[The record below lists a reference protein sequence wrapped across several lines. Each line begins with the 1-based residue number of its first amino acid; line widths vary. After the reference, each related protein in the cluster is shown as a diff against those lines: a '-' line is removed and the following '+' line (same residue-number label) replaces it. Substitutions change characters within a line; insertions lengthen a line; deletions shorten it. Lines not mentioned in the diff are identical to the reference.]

1 MKWQLFTRDYRHF
14 FENVFLLFT
23 PRATTGLGNQG
34 SNPGEIIWREKSKR
48 NSQCLRREG
57 GAVLCNSTLKR
68 FVADNAQL
76 KNLRELSLPRRLL
89 HYIYLPYFSPCI
101 ITVLY
106 RKPLFELTQTR
117 KALQTLVLS
126 CYTRSLFQKYWL
138 VILQDQ
144 VHVSTLVLNYSLWAK
159 FTVNWPHPKFS
170 EHFLF
175 PAPFITHYENV

>member
-1 MKWQLFTRDYRHF
+1 MKWQLFTWDHRHF
-14 FENVFLLFT
+14 FENVFPLFT
-23 PRATTGLGNQG
+23 PRATTDLGIQG

-48 NSQCLRREG
+48 NPQCLSREG

-68 FVADNAQL
+68 FVADNVQL

-89 HYIYLPYFSPCI
+89 HYIYLPCL

-106 RKPLFELTQTR
+106 RNPFELTQTR

-126 CYTRSLFQKYWL
+126 CYTRSPFQKYWL

-144 VHVSTLVLNYSLWAK
+144 VHMSTLVLNYFLWAK

-175 PAPFITHYENV
+175 PAPFITHYENI